1 MSNPWRAHVRIVLT
15 CAAAIPVDG
24 KVRVVTKTSLF
35 DKLRRVGGGNKA
47 TKVSAKEAAATDAV
61 CIMMICA
68 SAVMLVQIT
77 TRIAPSHT
85 VTAPN
90 SPCTFAAGR

>member
-1 MSNPWRAHVRIVLT
+1 MSAPWCARVCTELMH
-15 CAAAIPVDG
+15 AAAIPGDG

-61 CIMMICA
+61 RA
-68 SAVMLVQIT
+68 WLSVA
-77 TRIAPSHT
+77 
-85 VTAPN
+85 
-90 SPCTFAAGR
+90 